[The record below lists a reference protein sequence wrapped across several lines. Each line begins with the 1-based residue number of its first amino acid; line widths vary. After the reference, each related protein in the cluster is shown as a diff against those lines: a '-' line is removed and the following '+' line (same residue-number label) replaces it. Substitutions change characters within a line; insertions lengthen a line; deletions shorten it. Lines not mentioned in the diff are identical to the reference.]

1 MSWLSGWAVGLG
13 ADVLVLLGLVAA
25 ARSLPKARESL
36 RQEISAEVGRQIGPL
51 VDEIRAL
58 VQAVDACTGAEP
70 PPKVP
75 TVRVVTDE
83 PQAGRRN

>member
-1 MSWLSGWAVGLG
+1 MSWVSGWAVGLG
-13 ADVLVLLGLVAA
+13 MDVLVLLGLVAA

-58 VQAVDACTGAEP
+58 VQAVDACTATDTPTKP
-70 PPKVP
+70 PGM
-75 TVRVVTDE
+75 RVGPDE
-83 PQAGRRN
+83 PQAGQRN